1 MKGIT
6 IIKPMVLTEAMLVS
20 STVPETDYPTWAVGS
35 TYALAAR
42 VIKNHVIYESLAAS
56 NVGNDPEVAGSTKW
70 VAVSATNRWKL
81 FDLSSSSQTA
91 QASSISY
98 TLRPGQFV
106 TSVAAVNLTD
116 VTSVRVQMIS
126 DAFGTVYDE
135 TLNRPRIQP
144 EANWWSWFYGK
155 RTEPLASYYTDLPSF
170 LDAQIIV
177 TFTGGASMAVGTLML
192 GTSSQWGKCVTA
204 GVSLRVKDY
213 SRKETNAF
221 GDTVLVKRRF
231 AKQVEV
237 PLMLE
242 TAQTDSLFDFVAG
255 MRATPALWIVSDEFE
270 ATTVYGYYTD
280 FKVLIQYRDL
290 SDCTLSLESLA

>member
-6 IIKPMVLTEAMLVS
+6 IIKPMALTDAMLVS
-20 STVPETDYPTWAVGS
+20 STVPEADYAVWAAGT

-56 NVGNDPEVAGSTKW
+56 NVDNDPELAGTTKW

-91 QASSISY
+91 QSTSMSY

-126 DAFGTVYDE
+126 DAFGLVYDE
-135 TLNRPRIQP
+135 TLSRPRIQP

-155 RTEPLASYYTDLPSF
+155 RTEPLASYYTNLPSF

-177 TFTGGASMAVGTLML
+177 TFTGGAAMAVGTLIL
-192 GTSSQWGKCVTA
+192 GTSSQWGKCVTV
-204 GVSLRVKDY
+204 GVSLGIKDY
-213 SRKETNAF
+213 SRKDVNTY
-221 GDTVLVKRRF
+221 GDTVLVKRRYST
-231 AKQVEV
+231 QVEV
-237 PLMLE
+237 PLALE
-242 TAQTDSLFDFVAG
+242 TAQTDAFFNFVAG

-270 ATTVYGYYTD
+270 STTVYGYYTS

-290 SDCTLSLESLA
+290 SDCTLNLESLA